1 MEKFLNKL
9 KNKENLSFEESK
21 EAFKILMDGKAS
33 DQEIYDFLIFLSDKT
48 LKFSSA
54 FVVEKYRGKG
64 IYSKLWNVRMEYCKE
79 NFKGY
84 DVIAYCLPDSTHFY
98 EKKGWE
104 IGGLTTLMKSKID

>member
-1 MEKFLNKL
+1 MKVNIIAYQLPGTTPTP
-9 KNKENLSFEESK
+9 KNECGWIALY
-21 EAFKILMDGKAS
+21 DGEPVGWVK
-33 DQEIYDFLIFLSDKT
+33 LIFLSDKT

-64 IYSKLWNVRMEYCKE
+64 IYSQLWNARMEYCKE